1 MYKITGSD
9 GKEYGPIT
17 LDQLQQWIAQGRVNA
32 QTRVQGPDSADWK
45 MASEFPELG
54 SAFGST
60 GIPPASP
67 PPLPPSPTV
76 EQAKGLAIAS
86 LVLGLTSIVLCLGV
100 LTGIPAIICG
110 HIAHNRSRHLPAQY
124 GGAGLAVAG
133 LVMGYA
139 SLVITVL
146 VIVLLIPGAM
156 LLPALSRA
164 KERAQRIN
172 CVNNLKQVGLGFKLW
187 SGDHQDFPF
196 NVSTNQGGTL
206 ELCSLGSDGFDM
218 NAVLHFQVL
227 SNELSTPV
235 ILVCPADA
243 SRQRAVNFQ
252 TLQSANV
259 SYELHSGTNLNETN
273 PQAVLAVCPIHGN
286 VLFCDGSVQQRP
298 AGRRSRR

>member
-9 GKEYGPIT
+9 GKEYGPIS

-32 QTRVQGPDSADWK
+32 QTRVQGPDSTDWK

-54 SAFGST
+54 SALGST

-67 PPLPPSPTV
+67 PPLLPSQIV

-86 LVLGLTSIVLCLGV
+86 FVLGLTSIVLCLGV
-100 LTGIPAIICG
+100 LTGIPAVICG
-110 HIAHNRSRHLPAQY
+110 HIAHNRSRHLPARY
-124 GGAGLAVAG
+124 GGAGLAIAG

-139 SLVITVL
+139 SLIITVL
-146 VIVLLIPGAM
+146 VVVMVIPGAM

-172 CVNNLKQVGLGFKLW
+172 CVNNLKQVGLGFRIW
-187 SGDHQDFPF
+187 SADHDDQFPF
-196 NVSTNQGGTL
+196 NVSTNQAGTL

-218 NAVLHFQVL
+218 NAVRHFQVL

-259 SYELHSGTNLNETN
+259 SYQLHSGTSFNETN
-273 PQAVLAVCPIHGN
+273 AHLVLAVCPIHGN
-286 VLFCDGSVQQRP
+286 VLLCDGSVQQRR
-298 AGRRSRR
+298 GTRR